1 MSKPPKTELV
11 NIPGPAG
18 LLEAIVETPAD
29 SDPLA
34 IVVLCHPHPL
44 FDGTMRNKVVHTL
57 ARAFVAQG
65 FAAVRF
71 NFRGAGKSAG
81 THDAGRGE
89 IDDAFAVLDW
99 SRNRWLDLPWWLGGF
114 SFGAMVAIHCAI
126 RKTPAGLV
134 TIAPAVQK
142 FSEELTDQPR
152 CPWLVVQGDA
162 DDLVNVDE
170 VLDWVNSLEPGP
182 ELQIKND
189 TDHFFHG
196 KLVDLR
202 ESVSTFV
209 AKQLTK
215 TI

>member
-1 MSKPPKTELV
+1 MSKPPKTELL

-18 LLEAIVETPAD
+18 LLEAIVETPSG
-29 SDPLA
+29 SDPAA

-71 NFRGAGKSAG
+71 NFRGAGKSGG
-81 THDAGRGE
+81 THDDGRGE
-89 IDDAFAVLDW
+89 IDDALAVLDW
-99 SRNRWLDLPWWLGGF
+99 SRNRWPDLPWWLGGF

-126 RKTPAGLV
+126 RTIPAGLV
-134 TIAPAVQK
+134 TIAPPVQK
-142 FSEELTDQPR
+142 FAEELAEQPR
-152 CPWLVVQGDA
+152 CPWLIIQGDT

-182 ELQIKND
+182 ELQIKDD

-202 ESVSTFV
+202 ESVSAFV
-209 AKQLTK
+209 AKQLV
-215 TI
+215 

>member
-1 MSKPPKTELV
+1 MSKPPKTELL
-11 NIPGPAG
+11 NISGPAG
-18 LLEAIVETPAD
+18 LLEAIVETPSD
-29 SDPLA
+29 SNPAA

-71 NFRGAGKSAG
+71 NFRGAGKSG
-81 THDAGRGE
+81 GIHDDGRGE
-89 IDDAFAVLDW
+89 VDDALAVLDW
-99 SRNRWLDLPWWLGGF
+99 SRNRWPDLPWWLGGF
-114 SFGAMVAIHCAI
+114 SFGAMVAINCAI
-126 RKTPAGLV
+126 RKTSAGLV
-134 TIAPAVQK
+134 TIAPPVQK
-142 FSEELTDQPR
+142 FAGELADQPR
-152 CPWLVVQGDA
+152 CPWLIIQGDK

-182 ELQIKND
+182 ELQIKED

-202 ESVSTFV
+202 ESVSAFV
-209 AKQLTK
+209 AKHFM
-215 TI
+215 